1 MRIAANNKANRKTTH
16 TVVSGDSLW
25 KIGRK
30 YKVSTKDLMKWNKL
44 NKNSTLRLGQKLTVY
59 QTKSSTIAGNVTE
72 RTITYKV
79 RKGDSLARIAGR
91 YKVSVSDIMK
101 WNGLTKN
108 QYIQPGQRLKL
119 KVDVKT
125 G

>member
-1 MRIAANNKANRKTTH
+1 
-16 TVVSGDSLW
+16 
-25 KIGRK
+25 
-30 YKVSTKDLMKWNKL
+30 MKWNNL
-44 NKNSTLRLGQKLTVY
+44 RKNATLRLGQQLTVY
-59 QTKSSTIAGNVTE
+59 QKTSSTLAGNVTE

-79 RKGDSLARIAGR
+79 RKGDSLARIAGL

-101 WNGLTKN
+101 WNGIAKN
-108 QYIQPGQRLKL
+108 EYIQPGQKLKL